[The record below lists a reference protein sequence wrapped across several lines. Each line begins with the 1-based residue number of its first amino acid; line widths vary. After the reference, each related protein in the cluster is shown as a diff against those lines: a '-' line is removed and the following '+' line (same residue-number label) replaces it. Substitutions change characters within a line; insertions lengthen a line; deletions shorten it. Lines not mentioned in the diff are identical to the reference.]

1 MRHLPLIL
9 SLIFVVSIFANG
21 ATAAEPQPSPL
32 IMNIENRKTIS
43 LNGTWHYI
51 VDPYDNGYYNYRHEP
66 RGDGYFLNAHPKTKQ
81 ELVEYNFAA
90 SDTLQVP
97 GDWNSQKKDLFL
109 YEGTVW
115 YERTFL
121 YNKPADKRTFLSV
134 GAANYES
141 RVWVNGKEACVHVG
155 GFTGYNCEVTDL
167 VKDGENF
174 VVVYV
179 NNNRHPDAVPT
190 VNTDWW
196 NYGGITRDVELVEV
210 PKVFLQDYFLQLK
223 KDSQKELAGWVKMN
237 GGSHP
242 LTVRIPE
249 LKLEKQ
255 IQTDAN
261 GYGQIALSVSGLS
274 LWSPEDPKLYDV
286 EFDAG
291 DEVVR
296 DQIGFRTI
304 EVSGQDILL
313 NGQPIFLR
321 GVSVHEEAPYRSG
334 RAFSAD
340 DARTLLGWVKEMNGN
355 YVRLAHYPHNRNM
368 TRMADR
374 MGLLVWSEIPVYWTI
389 DWTNASTLANA
400 KNQLTEEIARDKN
413 RASIVIWSMG
423 NETPITDAR
432 IAFMRDLVKT
442 ARQQDSTRLISAA
455 LETHYSEPNVKLI
468 DDPLGSDLDVI
479 GCNEYVGWYERTPE
493 DADKITWKTPYNKP
507 LIMTEFGADAQFGL
521 HGSPDERWTEEY
533 QESVYRHQI
542 VMLNKIPFLRGTTP
556 WILMDFRSPRRVLP
570 VVQDFYNRK
579 GLVSD
584 RGQKKKAFYVLQEF
598 YQEKAKAPQVAGA
611 DARH

>member
-1 MRHLPLIL
+1 MRHLPVLL
-9 SLIFVVSIFANG
+9 SLVFIVSIFTL
-21 ATAAEPQPSPL
+21 ATASAEPQPAPL
-32 IMNIENRKTIS
+32 IANIENRKTIS

-66 RGDGYFLNAHPKTKQ
+66 RGDGYFLNAHPKSKQ

-121 YNKPADKRTFLSV
+121 YHKPADKRAFLSV

-174 VVVYV
+174 VVIYV
-179 NNNRHPDAVPT
+179 NNNRHADAVPT

-210 PKVFLQDYFLQLK
+210 PKVFLEDYFLQLK
-223 KDSQKELAGWVKMN
+223 KGSQNELAGWVKMN
-237 GGSHP
+237 GGSRP
-242 LTVRIPE
+242 VTVRIPE

-261 GYGQIALSVSGLS
+261 GRGEIAVTVSGLS
-274 LWSPEDPKLYDV
+274 LWSPENPKLYDV
-286 EFDAG
+286 EFDAA

-304 EVSGQDILL
+304 EVRGQDILL
-313 NGQPIFLR
+313 NGKPIFLR

-400 KNQLTEEIARDKN
+400 KNQLTEEITRDKN
-413 RASIVIWSMG
+413 RASIIIWSMG
-423 NETPITDAR
+423 NETPINDAR
-432 IAFMRDLVKT
+432 IAFMRELVKT
-442 ARQQDSTRLISAA
+442 ARQLDSTRLISAA
-455 LETHYSEPNVKLI
+455 LETHYSDPNTKLI

-493 DADKITWKTPYNKP
+493 DADRITWKTPYTKP

-521 HGSPDERWTEEY
+521 HGDPDERWTEEY

-584 RGQKKKAFYVLQEF
+584 RGQKKKAFYVMQEF
-598 YQEKAKAPQVAGA
+598 YKQKAATAGTP
-611 DARH
+611 

>member
-1 MRHLPLIL
+1 MRRLPLLL
-9 SLIFVVSIFANG
+9 SLVFIVSICALG
-21 ATAAEPQPSPL
+21 TALAEPQPAPL
-32 IMNIENRKTIS
+32 IANIENRKTIS

-66 RGDGYFLNAHPKTKQ
+66 RGDGYFLNAHPKSKQ

-121 YNKPADKRTFLSV
+121 YHKPADKRAFLSV

-174 VVVYV
+174 VVIYV

-210 PKVFLQDYFLQLK
+210 PKVFLEDYFLQLK
-223 KDSQKELAGWVKMN
+223 KGSQNELAGWVKMN
-237 GGSHP
+237 GGSRQV
-242 LTVRIPE
+242 TVRIPE

-261 GYGQIALSVSGLS
+261 GRGEIAVTVSGLS
-274 LWSPEDPKLYDV
+274 LWSPENPKLYDV
-286 EFDAG
+286 EFDTG

-304 EVSGQDILL
+304 EVRGQDILL
-313 NGQPIFLR
+313 NGKPIFLR

-400 KNQLTEEIARDKN
+400 KNQLTEEITRDKN
-413 RASIVIWSMG
+413 RASIIIWSMG

-432 IAFMRDLVKT
+432 IAFMRELVKT
-442 ARQQDSTRLISAA
+442 ARQLDSTRLISAA
-455 LETHYSEPNVKLI
+455 LETHYSDPNTKLI

-493 DADKITWKTPYNKP
+493 DADRITWKTPYTKP

-521 HGSPDERWTEEY
+521 HGDPDERWTEEY

-584 RGQKKKAFYVLQEF
+584 RGQKKKAFYVMQEF
-598 YQEKAKAPQVAGA
+598 YKQKAATAGTP
-611 DARH
+611 

>member
-1 MRHLPLIL
+1 MRHFPLCL
-9 SLIFVVSIFANG
+9 SLLFVVTFFAFG
-21 ATAAEPQPSPL
+21 IASAEPQPAPL
-32 IMNIENRKTIS
+32 IANIENRKTIS

-66 RGDGYFLNAHPKTKQ
+66 RGDGYFLNAQPKTKHD
-81 ELVEYNFAA
+81 LIEYNFAA

-121 YNKPADKRTFLSV
+121 YKKPADKRTFLSI

-141 RVWVNGKEACVHVG
+141 RVWVNGKEACAHVG
-155 GFTGYNCEVTDL
+155 GFTGYNCEITDL

-174 VVVYV
+174 VVIYV
-179 NNNRHPDAVPT
+179 NDNRHADAVPT

-210 PKVFLQDYFLQLK
+210 PKVFLQDYFLQLRK
-223 KDSQKELAGWVKMN
+223 GSQTELAGWVKMN
-237 GGSHP
+237 GASRP
-242 LTVRIPE
+242 VTVRIPE

-255 IQTDAN
+255 VQTDAN
-261 GYGQIALSVSGLS
+261 GYGQIALNVAGLS
-274 LWSPEDPKLYDV
+274 LWSPENPKLYDV
-286 EFDAG
+286 EFDVG

-296 DQIGFRTI
+296 DQIGFRMI
-304 EVSGQDILL
+304 EVRGQDILL
-313 NGQPIFLR
+313 NGKPIFLR

-400 KNQLTEEIARDKN
+400 KNQLTEEITRDKN
-413 RASIVIWSMG
+413 RASIIIWSMG
-423 NETPITDAR
+423 NETPINDAR

-442 ARQQDSTRLISAA
+442 ARQLDSTRLISAA
-455 LETHYSEPNVKLI
+455 LETHYSEPNTKLI
-468 DDPLGSDLDVI
+468 DDPLGNDLDVI

-493 DADKITWKTPYNKP
+493 DADQITWKTPYNKP
-507 LIMTEFGADAQFGL
+507 LIMTEFGGDAQFGL

-533 QESVYRHQI
+533 QENLYRHQI

-584 RGQKKKAFYVLQEF
+584 RGQKKKAFYVMQEF
-598 YQEKAKAPQVAGA
+598 YKEKSSSN
-611 DARH
+611 

>member
-223 KDSQKELAGWVKMN
+223 QGSQKELAGWVKMN

-334 RAFSAD
+334 RAFTAD

>member
-1 MRHLPLIL
+1 MRHLPVLL
-9 SLIFVVSIFANG
+9 SLVFIVSIFTL
-21 ATAAEPQPSPL
+21 ATASAEPQPAPL
-32 IMNIENRKTIS
+32 IANVENRKTIS

-66 RGDGYFLNAHPKTKQ
+66 RGDGYFLNAHPKSKQ

-121 YNKPADKRTFLSV
+121 YHKPADKRAFLSV

-174 VVVYV
+174 VVIYV
-179 NNNRHPDAVPT
+179 NNNRHADAVPT

-210 PKVFLQDYFLQLK
+210 PKVFLEDYFLQLK
-223 KDSQKELAGWVKMN
+223 KGSQNELAGWVKMN
-237 GGSHP
+237 GGSRQV
-242 LTVRIPE
+242 TVRIPE

-261 GYGQIALSVSGLS
+261 GRGEIAVTVSGLS
-274 LWSPEDPKLYDV
+274 LWSPENPKLYDV
-286 EFDAG
+286 EFDAA

-304 EVSGQDILL
+304 EVRGQDILL
-313 NGQPIFLR
+313 NGKPIFLR

-400 KNQLTEEIARDKN
+400 KNQLTEEITRDKN
-413 RASIVIWSMG
+413 RASIIIWSMG
-423 NETPITDAR
+423 NETPINDAR
-432 IAFMRDLVKT
+432 IAFMRELVKT
-442 ARQQDSTRLISAA
+442 ARQLDSTRLISAA
-455 LETHYSEPNVKLI
+455 LETHYSDPNTKLI

-493 DADKITWKTPYNKP
+493 DADRITWKTPYTKP

-521 HGSPDERWTEEY
+521 HGDPDERWTEEY

-584 RGQKKKAFYVLQEF
+584 RGQKKKAFYVMQEF
-598 YQEKAKAPQVAGA
+598 YKQKAATAGTP
-611 DARH
+611 

>member
-1 MRHLPLIL
+1 MRHLPVFL
-9 SLIFVVSIFANG
+9 SLVFIVSIFTL
-21 ATAAEPQPSPL
+21 ATASAEPQPAPL
-32 IMNIENRKTIS
+32 IANIENRKTIS

-121 YNKPADKRTFLSV
+121 YHKPADKRAFLSV

-174 VVVYV
+174 VVIYV
-179 NNNRHPDAVPT
+179 NNNRHADAVPT

-223 KDSQKELAGWVKMN
+223 KGSQNELAGWVKVD
-237 GGSHP
+237 GGSRP
-242 LTVRIPE
+242 VTVRIPE

-261 GYGQIALSVSGLS
+261 GRGEIAVTVSGLS
-274 LWSPEDPKLYDV
+274 LWSPENPKLYDV
-286 EFDAG
+286 ELDTG

-304 EVSGQDILL
+304 EVRGQDILL
-313 NGQPIFLR
+313 NGKPIFLR

-400 KNQLTEEIARDKN
+400 KNQLTEEITRDKN
-413 RASIVIWSMG
+413 RASIIIWSMG

-432 IAFMRDLVKT
+432 IAFMRELVKT
-442 ARQQDSTRLISAA
+442 ARQLDSTRLISAA
-455 LETHYSEPNVKLI
+455 LETHYSDPNTKLI

-493 DADKITWKTPYNKP
+493 DADKITWKTPYTKP

-521 HGSPDERWTEEY
+521 HGDPDERWTEEY

-584 RGQKKKAFYVLQEF
+584 RGQKKKAFYVMQEF
-598 YQEKAKAPQVAGA
+598 YKEKAETAG
-611 DARH
+611 RP

>member
-1 MRHLPLIL
+1 MRHLPLFL
-9 SLIFVVSIFANG
+9 SLVFVLSIFTFG
-21 ATAAEPQPSPL
+21 TASAEPQPAPL
-32 IMNIENRKTIS
+32 IANIENRNTIS

-51 VDPYDNGYYNYRHEP
+51 VDPYDNGYYNYRHES
-66 RGDGYFLNAHPKTKQ
+66 RGDGYFLNAHPKSKQ
-81 ELVEYNFAA
+81 DLVEYNFAA

-121 YNKPADKRTFLSV
+121 YHKPADKRTFLSV

-174 VVVYV
+174 VVIYV
-179 NNNRHPDAVPT
+179 NNNRHADAVPT

-196 NYGGITRDVELVEV
+196 NYGGITRDIELVEV
-210 PKVFLQDYFLQLK
+210 PKVFLQDYLLQLK
-223 KDSQKELAGWVKMN
+223 KGSQNELAGWVKVD
-237 GGSHP
+237 GGSGP
-242 LTVRIPE
+242 VTVRIPE

-261 GYGQIALSVSGLS
+261 GYGQIALTVSGLS
-274 LWSPEDPKLYDV
+274 LWSPENPKLYDV
-286 EFDAG
+286 EFDAS

-304 EVSGQDILL
+304 EVRGQDILL
-313 NGQPIFLR
+313 NGKSIFLR

-400 KNQLTEEIARDKN
+400 KNQLTEEITRDKN
-413 RASIVIWSMG
+413 RAAIIIWSMG
-423 NETPITDAR
+423 NETPINDAR
-432 IAFMRDLVKT
+432 IAFMRELVKT
-442 ARQQDSTRLISAA
+442 ARQLDSTRLISAA
-455 LETHYSEPNVKLI
+455 LETHYSDPNTKLI

-493 DADKITWKTPYNKP
+493 DADRITWKTPYTKP

-521 HGSPDERWTEEY
+521 HGDPDERWTEEY

-584 RGQKKKAFYVLQEF
+584 RGQKKKAFYVMQEF
-598 YQEKAKAPQVAGA
+598 YKQKAASSG
-611 DARH
+611 D

>member
-1 MRHLPLIL
+1 MRHLPVLL
-9 SLIFVVSIFANG
+9 SLVFIVSIFTL
-21 ATAAEPQPSPL
+21 ATASAEPQPAPL
-32 IMNIENRKTIS
+32 IANIENRKTIS

-121 YNKPADKRTFLSV
+121 YHKPADKRAFLSV

-174 VVVYV
+174 VVIYV
-179 NNNRHPDAVPT
+179 NNNRHADAVPT

-223 KDSQKELAGWVKMN
+223 KGSQNELAGWVKVD
-237 GGSHP
+237 GGSRAI
-242 LTVRIPE
+242 TVRIPE

-261 GYGQIALSVSGLS
+261 GRGEIAVTVSGLS
-274 LWSPEDPKLYDV
+274 LWSPENPKLYDV
-286 EFDAG
+286 ELDTG

-304 EVSGQDILL
+304 EVRGQDILL
-313 NGQPIFLR
+313 NGKPIFLR

-400 KNQLTEEIARDKN
+400 KNQLTEEITRDKN
-413 RASIVIWSMG
+413 RASIIIWSMG

-432 IAFMRDLVKT
+432 IAFMRELVKT
-442 ARQQDSTRLISAA
+442 ARRLDSTRLISAA
-455 LETHYSEPNVKLI
+455 LETHYSDPNTKLI

-493 DADKITWKTPYNKP
+493 DADKITWKTPYTKP

-521 HGSPDERWTEEY
+521 HGDPDERWTEEY

-584 RGQKKKAFYVLQEF
+584 RGQKKKAFYVMQEF
-598 YQEKAKAPQVAGA
+598 YKEKAETAG
-611 DARH
+611 RP

>member
-1 MRHLPLIL
+1 MRHLPLCF
-9 SLIFVVSIFANG
+9 SLLFLVSVFAFG
-21 ATAAEPQPSPL
+21 SASAEPQPAPL
-32 IMNIENRKTIS
+32 IANIENRRTIS

-66 RGDGYFLNAHPKTKQ
+66 RGDGYFLNAHPKSKQ
-81 ELVEYNFAA
+81 DLVEYNFAA

-121 YNKPADKRTFLSV
+121 YKKPANKRTFLSI

-155 GFTGYNCEVTDL
+155 GFTGYNCEITDL

-174 VVVYV
+174 IVIYV
-179 NNNRHPDAVPT
+179 NDNRHADAVPT

-210 PKVFLQDYFLQLK
+210 PNVFLQDYFLQLQK
-223 KDSQKELAGWVKMN
+223 GSQSELAGWVKMN
-237 GGSHP
+237 GGSRP
-242 LTVRIPE
+242 VIMRIPE
-249 LKLEKQ
+249 LKVEKQ

-261 GYGQIALSVSGLS
+261 GYGQIAVNVSGLS
-274 LWSPEDPKLYDV
+274 LWSPENPKLYDV

-304 EVSGQDILL
+304 EVRGQDILL
-313 NGQPIFLR
+313 NGKPIFLR

-400 KNQLTEEIARDKN
+400 KNQLTEEITRDKN
-413 RASIVIWSMG
+413 RASIIVWSMG
-423 NETPITDAR
+423 NETPINDAR

-442 ARQQDSTRLISAA
+442 ARQLDSTRLISAA
-455 LETHYSEPNVKLI
+455 LETHYSEPNTKLI
-468 DDPLGSDLDVI
+468 DDPLGTDLDVI
-479 GCNEYVGWYERTPE
+479 GCNEYVGWYERAPE
-493 DADKITWKTPYNKP
+493 DADRITWKTPYNKP
-507 LIMTEFGADAQFGL
+507 LIMTEFGGDAQFGL

-533 QESVYRHQI
+533 QESIYRHQI

-584 RGQKKKAFYVLQEF
+584 RGQKKKAFYVMQEF
-598 YQEKAKAPQVAGA
+598 YKEKSSTNWRSQQPYEN
-611 DARH
+611 

>member
-1 MRHLPLIL
+1 MRHLPLLL
-9 SLIFVVSIFANG
+9 SLVFIVSMCALG
-21 ATAAEPQPSPL
+21 TALAEPQPAPL
-32 IMNIENRKTIS
+32 IANIENRKTIS

-66 RGDGYFLNAHPKTKQ
+66 RGDGYFLNAHPKSKQ

-121 YNKPADKRTFLSV
+121 YHKPADKRTFLSV

-141 RVWVNGKEACVHVG
+141 RVWVNGKEACIHVG

-174 VVVYV
+174 VVIYV
-179 NNNRHPDAVPT
+179 NNNRHADAVPT

-210 PKVFLQDYFLQLK
+210 PKIFLEDYFLQLK
-223 KDSQKELAGWVKMN
+223 KGSQNELAGWVKIN
-237 GGSHP
+237 GGSRP
-242 LTVRIPE
+242 VTVHIPE
-249 LKLEKQ
+249 LKVEKQ

-261 GYGQIALSVSGLS
+261 GRGEIAVTASGLS
-274 LWSPEDPKLYDV
+274 LWSPENPKLYDV
-286 EFDAG
+286 EFDVG
-291 DEVVR
+291 DDVVR
-296 DQIGFRTI
+296 DQIGFRAI
-304 EVSGQDILL
+304 EVRGQDILL
-313 NGQPIFLR
+313 NGRPIFLR

-400 KNQLTEEIARDKN
+400 KNQLTEEITRDKN
-413 RASIVIWSMG
+413 RASIIIWSMG
-423 NETPITDAR
+423 NETPINDTR
-432 IAFMRDLVKT
+432 VTFMRELVKT
-442 ARQQDSTRLISAA
+442 ARQLDSTRLISAA
-455 LETHYSEPNVKLI
+455 LETHYSDPNTKLI
-468 DDPLGSDLDVI
+468 DDPLGNDLDVI
-479 GCNEYVGWYERTPE
+479 GCNEYVGWYERAPE
-493 DADKITWKTPYNKP
+493 DADRITWKTPYTKP

-521 HGSPDERWTEEY
+521 HGDPDERWTEEY

-584 RGQKKKAFYVLQEF
+584 RGQKKKAFYVMQEF
-598 YQEKAKAPQVAGA
+598 YKEKAETAG
-611 DARH
+611 RP

>member
-1 MRHLPLIL
+1 MRHLPVLL
-9 SLIFVVSIFANG
+9 SLVFIVSIFTL
-21 ATAAEPQPSPL
+21 ATASAEPQPAPL
-32 IMNIENRKTIS
+32 IANIENRKTIS

-66 RGDGYFLNAHPKTKQ
+66 RGDGYFLNAHPKSKQ

-97 GDWNSQKKDLFL
+97 GDWNTQKKDLFL

-121 YNKPADKRTFLSV
+121 YHKPADKRAFLSV

-174 VVVYV
+174 VVIYV
-179 NNNRHPDAVPT
+179 NNNRHADAVPT

-210 PKVFLQDYFLQLK
+210 PKVFLEDYFLQLK
-223 KDSQKELAGWVKMN
+223 KGSQNELAGWVKMD
-237 GGSHP
+237 GGSRAI
-242 LTVRIPE
+242 TVRIPE

-261 GYGQIALSVSGLS
+261 GRGEIAVTVSGLS
-274 LWSPEDPKLYDV
+274 LWSPENPKLYDV
-286 EFDAG
+286 EFDAA

-313 NGQPIFLR
+313 NGKPIFLR

-400 KNQLTEEIARDKN
+400 KNQLTEEITRDKN
-413 RASIVIWSMG
+413 RASIIIWSMG
-423 NETPITDAR
+423 NETPINDAR
-432 IAFMRDLVKT
+432 IAFMRELVKT
-442 ARQQDSTRLISAA
+442 ARQLDSTRLISAA
-455 LETHYSEPNVKLI
+455 LETHYSDPNTKLI

-493 DADKITWKTPYNKP
+493 DADRITWKTPYTKP

-521 HGSPDERWTEEY
+521 HGDPDERWTEEY

-584 RGQKKKAFYVLQEF
+584 RGQKKKAFYVMQEF
-598 YQEKAKAPQVAGA
+598 YKQKAATAGTP
-611 DARH
+611 

>member
-1 MRHLPLIL
+1 MRHLPSLL
-9 SLIFVVSIFANG
+9 SLVFIVSMFALG
-21 ATAAEPQPSPL
+21 TALAEPQPAPL
-32 IMNIENRKTIS
+32 VANIENRKTIS

-66 RGDGYFLNAHPKTKQ
+66 RGDGYFLNAHPKSKQ

-121 YNKPADKRTFLSV
+121 YHKPADKRTFLSV

-174 VVVYV
+174 VVIYV
-179 NNNRHPDAVPT
+179 NNNRHADAVPT

-210 PKVFLQDYFLQLK
+210 PKVFLHDYFLQLQK
-223 KDSQKELAGWVKMN
+223 GSQNELVGWVKID
-237 GGSHP
+237 GGSRAI
-242 LTVRIPE
+242 TVRIPE

-261 GYGQIALSVSGLS
+261 GYGQIALAVSGLK
-274 LWSPEDPKLYDV
+274 LWSPENPKLYDV

-304 EVSGQDILL
+304 EVRGQDILL
-313 NGQPIFLR
+313 NGKPIFLR

-400 KNQLTEEIARDKN
+400 EHQLTEEITRDKN
-413 RASIVIWSMG
+413 RASIIIWSMG
-423 NETPITDAR
+423 NETPINDAR
-432 IAFMRDLVKT
+432 VAFMRELVKT
-442 ARQQDSTRLISAA
+442 ARQLDSTRLISAA
-455 LETHYSEPNVKLI
+455 LETHYSDPNTKLI
-468 DDPLGSDLDVI
+468 DDPLGNDLDVI

-493 DADKITWKTPYNKP
+493 DADRITWKTPYTKP

-521 HGSPDERWTEEY
+521 HGDPDERWTEEY

-584 RGQKKKAFYVLQEF
+584 RGQKKKAFYVMQEF
-598 YQEKAKAPQVAGA
+598 YKQKAASSG
-611 DARH
+611 D

>member
-1 MRHLPLIL
+1 MRHLPVLL
-9 SLIFVVSIFANG
+9 SLVFIVSIFTL
-21 ATAAEPQPSPL
+21 ATASAEPQPAPL
-32 IMNIENRKTIS
+32 IANIENRKTIS

-66 RGDGYFLNAHPKTKQ
+66 RGDGYFLNAHPKSKQ

-121 YNKPADKRTFLSV
+121 YHKPADKRAFLSV

-155 GFTGYNCEVTDL
+155 GFTGYNREVTDL

-174 VVVYV
+174 VVIYV
-179 NNNRHPDAVPT
+179 NNNRHADAVPT

-210 PKVFLQDYFLQLK
+210 PKVFLEDYFLQLK
-223 KDSQKELAGWVKMN
+223 KGSQNELAGWVKMG
-237 GGSHP
+237 GGSRP
-242 LTVRIPE
+242 VTVRIPE

-261 GYGQIALSVSGLS
+261 GHGQIAVAVSGLS
-274 LWSPEDPKLYDV
+274 LWSPENPKLYDV
-286 EFDAG
+286 ELDAG

-304 EVSGQDILL
+304 EVRGQDILL
-313 NGQPIFLR
+313 NGKPIFLR

-400 KNQLTEEIARDKN
+400 KNQLTEEITRDKN
-413 RASIVIWSMG
+413 RASIIIWSMG
-423 NETPITDAR
+423 NETPINDAR
-432 IAFMRDLVKT
+432 IAFMRELVKT
-442 ARQQDSTRLISAA
+442 ARQLDSTRLISAA
-455 LETHYSEPNVKLI
+455 LETHYSDPNTKLI

-493 DADKITWKTPYNKP
+493 DADRITWKTPYTKP

-521 HGSPDERWTEEY
+521 HGDPDERWTEEY

-584 RGQKKKAFYVLQEF
+584 RGQKKKAFYVMQEF
-598 YQEKAKAPQVAGA
+598 YKEKAETAG
-611 DARH
+611 RP

>member
-1 MRHLPLIL
+1 MRHLPVLL
-9 SLIFVVSIFANG
+9 SLVFIVSIFTL
-21 ATAAEPQPSPL
+21 ATASAEPQPAPL
-32 IMNIENRKTIS
+32 IANIENRKTIS

-121 YNKPADKRTFLSV
+121 YHKPADKRAFLSV

-174 VVVYV
+174 VVIYV
-179 NNNRHPDAVPT
+179 NNNRHADAVPT

-223 KDSQKELAGWVKMN
+223 KGSQNELAGWVKVD
-237 GGSHP
+237 GGSRP
-242 LTVRIPE
+242 VTVRIPE

-261 GYGQIALSVSGLS
+261 GRGEIAVAVSGLS
-274 LWSPEDPKLYDV
+274 LWSPENPKLYDV
-286 EFDAG
+286 GLDTG

-304 EVSGQDILL
+304 EVRGQDILL
-313 NGQPIFLR
+313 NGKPIFLR

-400 KNQLTEEIARDKN
+400 KNQLTEEITRDKN
-413 RASIVIWSMG
+413 RASIIIWSMG

-432 IAFMRDLVKT
+432 IAFMRELVKT
-442 ARQQDSTRLISAA
+442 ARQLDSTRLISAA
-455 LETHYSEPNVKLI
+455 LETHYSDPNTKLI

-493 DADKITWKTPYNKP
+493 DADKITWKTPYTKP

-521 HGSPDERWTEEY
+521 HGDPDERWTEEY

-584 RGQKKKAFYVLQEF
+584 RGQKKKAFYVMQEF
-598 YQEKAKAPQVAGA
+598 YKEKAETAG
-611 DARH
+611 RP

>member
-1 MRHLPLIL
+1 MRHLPLLL
-9 SLIFVVSIFANG
+9 SLVFIVSMCALG
-21 ATAAEPQPSPL
+21 TALAEPQPAPL
-32 IMNIENRKTIS
+32 IANIENRKTIS

-66 RGDGYFLNAHPKTKQ
+66 RGDGYFLNAHPKSKQ

-121 YNKPADKRTFLSV
+121 YHKPADKRTFLSV

-174 VVVYV
+174 VVIYV
-179 NNNRHPDAVPT
+179 NNNRHADAVPT

-196 NYGGITRDVELVEV
+196 NYGGITRDVELVEM
-210 PKVFLQDYFLQLK
+210 PKVFLEDYFLQLK
-223 KDSQKELAGWVKMN
+223 KGSQNELAGWVKMN
-237 GGSHP
+237 GGSRP
-242 LTVRIPE
+242 VTVHIPE
-249 LKLEKQ
+249 LKVEKQ

-261 GYGQIALSVSGLS
+261 GYGQIALTASGLS
-274 LWSPEDPKLYDV
+274 LWSPENPKLYDV
-286 EFDAG
+286 EFDVG
-291 DEVVR
+291 DDVVR

-304 EVSGQDILL
+304 EVRGADILL
-313 NGQPIFLR
+313 NGKPIFLR

-400 KNQLTEEIARDKN
+400 KNQLTEEITRDKN
-413 RASIVIWSMG
+413 RASIIIWSMG
-423 NETPITDAR
+423 NETPINDAR
-432 IAFMRDLVKT
+432 VAFMRGLVKT
-442 ARQQDSTRLISAA
+442 ARQLDSTRLISAA
-455 LETHYSEPNVKLI
+455 LETHYSDPNTKLI
-468 DDPLGSDLDVI
+468 DDPLGNDLDVI
-479 GCNEYVGWYERTPE
+479 GCNEYVGWYERAPE
-493 DADKITWKTPYNKP
+493 DADRITWKTPYTKP

-521 HGSPDERWTEEY
+521 HGDPDERWTEEY

-584 RGQKKKAFYVLQEF
+584 RGQKKKAFYVMQEF
-598 YQEKAKAPQVAGA
+598 YKEKAETAG
-611 DARH
+611 RP

>member
-1 MRHLPLIL
+1 MRHLPLFL
-9 SLIFVVSIFANG
+9 SLVFVLSIFAFG
-21 ATAAEPQPSPL
+21 TASAEPQPAAL
-32 IMNIENRKTIS
+32 IANIENRKTIS

-66 RGDGYFLNAHPKTKQ
+66 RGDGYFLNAHPKSKQ
-81 ELVEYNFAA
+81 DLVEYNFAA

-121 YNKPADKRTFLSV
+121 YHKPADKRTFLSV

-174 VVVYV
+174 VVIYV
-179 NNNRHPDAVPT
+179 NNNRHADAVPT

-210 PKVFLQDYFLQLK
+210 PKVFLEDYFLQLK
-223 KDSQKELAGWVKMN
+223 KGSQNELAGWVKIN
-237 GGSHP
+237 GGSRP
-242 LTVRIPE
+242 VTLRIPE
-249 LKLEKQ
+249 FKLEKQ

-261 GYGQIALSVSGLS
+261 GYGQIALTVSGLS
-274 LWSPEDPKLYDV
+274 LWSPENPKLYEV
-286 EFDAG
+286 EFDAA

-304 EVSGQDILL
+304 EVRGQDILL
-313 NGQPIFLR
+313 NGKPIFLR
-321 GVSVHEEAPYRSG
+321 GVSIHEEAPYRSG

-374 MGLLVWSEIPVYWTI
+374 IGLLVWSEIPVYWTI

-400 KNQLTEEIARDKN
+400 KNQLTEEITRDKN
-413 RASIVIWSMG
+413 RASIIIWSMG

-432 IAFMRDLVKT
+432 IAFMRELVKT
-442 ARQQDSTRLISAA
+442 ARQLDSTRLISAA
-455 LETHYSEPNVKLI
+455 LETHYSDPNTKLI
-468 DDPLGSDLDVI
+468 DDPLGNDLDVI

-493 DADKITWKTPYNKP
+493 DADRITWKTPYTKP

-521 HGSPDERWTEEY
+521 HGDPDERWTEEY

-584 RGQKKKAFYVLQEF
+584 RGQKKKAFYVMQEF
-598 YQEKAKAPQVAGA
+598 YKQRAASSGE
-611 DARH
+611 

>member
-1 MRHLPLIL
+1 MRHLPLLL
-9 SLIFVVSIFANG
+9 SLVFIVSMCALG
-21 ATAAEPQPSPL
+21 TALAEPQPAPL
-32 IMNIENRKTIS
+32 IANIENRKTIS

-66 RGDGYFLNAHPKTKQ
+66 RGDGYFLNAHPKSKQ
-81 ELVEYNFAA
+81 DLVEYNFAA
-90 SDTLQVP
+90 SNTLQVP

-121 YNKPADKRTFLSV
+121 YHKPADKRTFLSV

-174 VVVYV
+174 VVIYV
-179 NNNRHPDAVPT
+179 NNNRHADAVPT

-196 NYGGITRDVELVEV
+196 NYGGITRDVELVEM
-210 PKVFLQDYFLQLK
+210 PKVFLEDYFLQLK
-223 KDSQKELAGWVKMN
+223 KGSQNELAGWVKMN
-237 GGSHP
+237 GGSRP
-242 LTVRIPE
+242 VTVHIPE
-249 LKLEKQ
+249 LKVEKQ

-261 GYGQIALSVSGLS
+261 GYGQIALTASGLS
-274 LWSPEDPKLYDV
+274 LWSPENPKLYDV
-286 EFDAG
+286 EFDVG
-291 DEVVR
+291 DDVVR

-304 EVSGQDILL
+304 EVRGADILL
-313 NGQPIFLR
+313 NGKPIFLR

-400 KNQLTEEIARDKN
+400 KNQLTEEITRDKN
-413 RASIVIWSMG
+413 RASIIIWSMG
-423 NETPITDAR
+423 NETPINDAR
-432 IAFMRDLVKT
+432 VAFMRELVKT
-442 ARQQDSTRLISAA
+442 ARQLDSTRLISAA
-455 LETHYSEPNVKLI
+455 LETHYSDPNTKLI
-468 DDPLGSDLDVI
+468 DDPLGNDLDVI
-479 GCNEYVGWYERTPE
+479 GCNEYVGWYERAPE
-493 DADKITWKTPYNKP
+493 DADRITWKTPYTKP

-521 HGSPDERWTEEY
+521 HGDPDERWTEEY

-584 RGQKKKAFYVLQEF
+584 RGQKKKAFYVMQEF
-598 YQEKAKAPQVAGA
+598 YKEKAETAG
-611 DARH
+611 RP

>member
-1 MRHLPLIL
+1 MRHLPLLL
-9 SLIFVVSIFANG
+9 SLVFIVSMCALG
-21 ATAAEPQPSPL
+21 TALAEPQPAPL
-32 IMNIENRKTIS
+32 IANIENRKTIS

-66 RGDGYFLNAHPKTKQ
+66 RGDGYFLNAHPKSKQ

-121 YNKPADKRTFLSV
+121 YHKPADKRTFLSV

-174 VVVYV
+174 VVIYV
-179 NNNRHPDAVPT
+179 NNNRHADAVPT

-196 NYGGITRDVELVEV
+196 NYGGITRDVELVEM
-210 PKVFLQDYFLQLK
+210 PKVFLEDYFLQLK
-223 KDSQKELAGWVKMN
+223 KGSQNELAGWVKMN
-237 GGSHP
+237 GGSRP
-242 LTVRIPE
+242 VTVHIPE
-249 LKLEKQ
+249 LKVEKQ

-261 GYGQIALSVSGLS
+261 GYGQIALTASGLS
-274 LWSPEDPKLYDV
+274 LWSPENPKLYDV
-286 EFDAG
+286 EFDVG
-291 DEVVR
+291 DDVVR

-304 EVSGQDILL
+304 EVRGADILL
-313 NGQPIFLR
+313 NGKPIFLR

-400 KNQLTEEIARDKN
+400 KNQLTEEITRDKN
-413 RASIVIWSMG
+413 RASIIIWSMG
-423 NETPITDAR
+423 NETPINDAR
-432 IAFMRDLVKT
+432 VAFMRELVKT
-442 ARQQDSTRLISAA
+442 ARQLDSTRLISAA
-455 LETHYSEPNVKLI
+455 LETHYSDPNTKLI
-468 DDPLGSDLDVI
+468 DDPLGNDLDVI
-479 GCNEYVGWYERTPE
+479 GCNEYVGWYERAPE
-493 DADKITWKTPYNKP
+493 DADRITWKTPYTKP

-521 HGSPDERWTEEY
+521 HGDPDERWTEEY

-584 RGQKKKAFYVLQEF
+584 RGQKKKAFYVMQEF
-598 YQEKAKAPQVAGA
+598 YKEKAETAG
-611 DARH
+611 RP

>member
-1 MRHLPLIL
+1 MRHLPVLL
-9 SLIFVVSIFANG
+9 SLVFIVSIFTL
-21 ATAAEPQPSPL
+21 ATASAEPQPAPL
-32 IMNIENRKTIS
+32 IANIENRKTIS

-121 YNKPADKRTFLSV
+121 YHKPADKRAFLSV

-174 VVVYV
+174 VVIYV
-179 NNNRHPDAVPT
+179 NNNRHADAVPT

-223 KDSQKELAGWVKMN
+223 KGSQNELAGWVKTD
-237 GGSHP
+237 GGSRAI
-242 LTVRIPE
+242 TVRIPE

-261 GYGQIALSVSGLS
+261 GRGEIAVAVSGLS
-274 LWSPEDPKLYDV
+274 LWSPENPKLYDV
-286 EFDAG
+286 ELDTG

-304 EVSGQDILL
+304 EVRGQDILL
-313 NGQPIFLR
+313 NGKSIFLR

-400 KNQLTEEIARDKN
+400 KNQLTEEITRDKN
-413 RASIVIWSMG
+413 RASIIIWSMG

-432 IAFMRDLVKT
+432 IAFMRELVKT
-442 ARQQDSTRLISAA
+442 ARQLDSTRLISAA
-455 LETHYSEPNVKLI
+455 LETHYSDPNTKLI

-493 DADKITWKTPYNKP
+493 DADKITWKTPYTKP

-521 HGSPDERWTEEY
+521 HGDPDERWTEEY

-584 RGQKKKAFYVLQEF
+584 RGQKKKAFYVMQEF
-598 YQEKAKAPQVAGA
+598 YKEKAASFG
-611 DARH
+611 D

>member
-1 MRHLPLIL
+1 MRHLPVFL
-9 SLIFVVSIFANG
+9 SLLFIVTVVVMGSAS
-21 ATAAEPQPSPL
+21 AEPQPAPL
-32 IMNIENRKTIS
+32 IANIENRKTIS

-66 RGDGYFLNAHPKTKQ
+66 RGDGYFQNAQPKTKHD
-81 ELVEYNFAA
+81 LVEYNFEK

-97 GDWNSQKKDLFL
+97 GDWNSQKKELFL

-121 YNKPADKRTFLSV
+121 YSKPADKRTFLSV

-141 RVWVNGKEACVHVG
+141 RIWVNGKEACVHVG

-174 VVVYV
+174 VIVYV
-179 NNNRHPDAVPT
+179 NNNRHADAVPT

-196 NYGGITRDVELVEV
+196 NYGGLTRDIELVEV
-210 PKVFLQDYFLQLK
+210 PSIFLEDYFLQLQRGSAN
-223 KDSQKELAGWVKMN
+223 DLAGWVKMN
-237 GGSHP
+237 GGSRP
-242 LTVRIPE
+242 VTLRIPE
-249 LKLEKQ
+249 LKIEKQ
-255 IQTDAN
+255 IETDAN
-261 GYGQIALSVSGLS
+261 GYGQIALTASGVS
-274 LWSPEDPKLYDV
+274 LWSPENPKLYDV

-291 DEVVR
+291 GEVVR

-304 EVSGQDILL
+304 EVRGQDILL
-313 NGQPIFLR
+313 NGKPIFLR
-321 GVSVHEEAPYRSG
+321 GISIHEEAPYRSG
-334 RAFSAD
+334 RAFSVD

-400 KNQLTEEIARDKN
+400 KNQLTEEITRDKN
-413 RASIVIWSMG
+413 RASIIIWSMG
-423 NETPITDAR
+423 NETPINDAR
-432 IAFMRDLVKT
+432 VAFMRELVKT
-442 ARQQDSTRLISAA
+442 ARQLDSTRLISAA
-455 LETHYSEPNVKLI
+455 LETHYSDPNTKLI

-479 GCNEYVGWYERTPE
+479 GCNEYVGWYERAAE
-493 DADKITWKTPYNKP
+493 DADHITWKTPYNKP

-521 HGSPDERWTEEY
+521 HGSPDERWTEEF
-533 QESVYRHQI
+533 QENVYRHQI

-584 RGQKKKAFYVLQEF
+584 RGQKKKAFFVMQEF
-598 YQEKAKAPQVAGA
+598 YKEKAAGSENS
-611 DARH
+611 H

>member
-1 MRHLPLIL
+1 MRHLPLLL
-9 SLIFVVSIFANG
+9 SLLFVVSIVAIG
-21 ATAAEPQPSPL
+21 TASAEPQPAPL
-32 IMNIENRKTIS
+32 IANIENRKTIS

-51 VDPYDNGYYNYRHEP
+51 IDPYDNGYYNYRHEP
-66 RGDGYFLNAHPKTKQ
+66 RGDGYFLNAHPKSKQ
-81 ELVEYNFAA
+81 DLVEYNFAA

-121 YNKPADKRTFLSV
+121 YHKPSDKRTFLSV

-174 VVVYV
+174 VVIYV
-179 NNNRHPDAVPT
+179 NNNRHADAVPT

-210 PKVFLQDYFLQLK
+210 PKVFLEDYFLQLK
-223 KDSQKELAGWVKMN
+223 KGSQNELAGWVKMN
-237 GGSHP
+237 GGP
-242 LTVRIPE
+242 RQVTVRIPR

-261 GYGQIALSVSGLS
+261 GYGQIALSASGLS
-274 LWSPEDPKLYDV
+274 LWSPENPKLYDV

-304 EVSGQDILL
+304 EVRGQDILL
-313 NGQPIFLR
+313 NGKSIFLR

-400 KNQLTEEIARDKN
+400 NTQLTEEITRDKN
-413 RASIVIWSMG
+413 RASIIIWSMG
-423 NETPITDAR
+423 NETPITEVR
-432 IAFMRDLVKT
+432 VAFMRELVKT
-442 ARQQDSTRLISAA
+442 GRQLDSTRLISAA
-455 LETHYSEPNVKLI
+455 LETHYSDPNTKLI
-468 DDPLGSDLDVI
+468 DDPLGNDLDVI

-493 DADKITWKTPYNKP
+493 DADRITWKTPYTKP

-521 HGSPDERWTEEY
+521 HGDPDERWTEEY

-584 RGQKKKAFYVLQEF
+584 RGQKKNAFYVMQEF
-598 YQEKAKAPQVAGA
+598 YKEKAETAERP
-611 DARH
+611 